1 MPADNTRDL
10 VIELR
15 AVVERLEKAVQAME
29 VELTEIREARSR
41 EGGQRAV
48 LMWLGGA
55 VIADAATATTASRS
69 ARTRLSPGRRG
80 FR

>member
-1 MPADNTRDL
+1 MPDNTRDL

-15 AVVERLEKAVQAME
+15 AVVERLEKAVQTME
-29 VELTEIREARSR
+29 SELSEIRDARAR

-55 VIADAATATTASRS
+55 IIAAAGGTGAVVAKWLGWATVIASK
-69 ARTRLSPGRRG
+69 
-80 FR
+80 